1 MATFG
6 CYKDVYVNFFFPRRS
21 RLWIS
26 LPIECFPLTYDLN
39 GVESRI
45 NRHLL
50 TVLNRFPVCFNL
62 FVLLFLVTS
71 CLVLAV
77 YCCMESWS
85 EAQFEKR
92 RAATNLNAMPYEFH
106 ANGIIWKV

>member
-1 MATFG
+1 MAASG
-6 CYKDVYVNFFFPRRS
+6 CYRDVYVNFFFPRTS
-21 RLWIS
+21 RLWNS

-39 GVESRI
+39 GFKS
-45 NRHLL
+45 RHLL

-92 RAATNLNAMPYEFH
+92 RATTNLIARPYEFH